1 MVTMN
6 SCIKYMKDEFLQ
18 WFRAQFV
25 TEIGPLYQADDK
37 ITILR
42 YFGDPANVVES
53 DIVYE
58 FESLEVESINSQ
70 EYDAD
75 IVRRNIRKVWNSLN
89 KLTPVQAEMEKVWV
103 ALLHT
108 DYIDYHLAI
117 CGSLLNSGKE
127 PKNLASRTYFNNGA
141 KRSLAINN
149 LSLLWW
155 LAYYFRDD
163 KAIDPYHLLDFFLET
178 PYRGN
183 AVGLLSSNII
193 SNKEIAL
200 GILEGV
206 RYLACNSIIDIN
218 RYSFTESNR
227 ILNEIGGL
235 VVLDALSRNDVMELI
250 VKNLPQSKNVK
261 LTSKGAVNL

>member
-1 MVTMN
+1 M
-6 SCIKYMKDEFLQ
+6 
-18 WFRAQFV
+18 
-25 TEIGPLYQADDK
+25 
-37 ITILR
+37 
-42 YFGDPANVVES
+42 
-53 DIVYE
+53 
-58 FESLEVESINSQ
+58 
-70 EYDAD
+70 
-75 IVRRNIRKVWNSLN
+75 
-89 KLTPVQAEMEKVWV
+89 
-103 ALLHT
+103 
-108 DYIDYHLAI
+108 
-117 CGSLLNSGKE
+117 
-127 PKNLASRTYFNNGA
+127 
-141 KRSLAINN
+141 
-149 LSLLWW
+149 
-155 LAYYFRDD
+155 AYYFRDD